1 LPTHVV
7 QADKD
12 QEVLQVVQRE
22 VDRLKLGSAVITLI
36 GAVSEAEVSVMA
48 KDNESVDYLRRYS
61 QPMEL
66 SGTGEVIEGKVHLH
80 VTLAGEDITAAGH
93 LHRAVVGGFF
103 VRAYL
108 TTVTAPDATMA
119 PPNPATYAGA
129 SPAVTFHA
137 PTSR

>member
-1 LPTHVV
+1 MPTHVV
-7 QADKD
+7 QVNKD
-12 QEVLQVVQRE
+12 QEALQVLQEE
-22 VDRLKLGSAVITLI
+22 VDQLNLNSAVITLI

-48 KDNESVDYLRRYS
+48 KDNESIDYLRRYS

-66 SGTGEVIEGKVHLH
+66 SGTGEVTEGKVHLH

-108 TTVTAPDATMA
+108 TPV
-119 PPNPATYAGA
+119 GA
-129 SPAVTFHA
+129 
-137 PTSR
+137 